1 MNPADTDNAD
11 VVAASRVGLL
21 GSSDIRALL
30 TKLGKRPTKT
40 LGQNFVHDPNTIRR
54 IVGAA
59 AIGAGDVVL
68 EIGPGLGSLT
78 LGLLEA
84 GAAVA
89 AVEID
94 DALAAELPATVSRYA
109 PGYTDR
115 LTVIPADAMQPLA
128 LPPQVCKPVS
138 VVANLPYNVAVP
150 VLLTLWETLPSLRS
164 GLVMVQAEVAQ
175 RIAASP
181 GSRIYGAPSVKLAW
195 YAVVSRAGSVPRSV
209 FWPVPNVD
217 SELVRMIRQEPPQL
231 TGRTPSRKEVFAVID
246 AAFAQR
252 RKMLRA
258 ALTPLLGSPSRA
270 QAVLCAA
277 GIDPTARGE
286 TLELGDYLRIAGA
299 VSAAEPPC
307 D

>member
-1 MNPADTDNAD
+1 VNPADADNAG
-11 VVAASRVGLL
+11 VSASEVQLL

-54 IVGAA
+54 IVRVAA
-59 AIGAGDVVL
+59 VGAGDVVL

-84 GAAVA
+84 GATVA

-94 DALAAELPATVSRYA
+94 PVLAAELPKTIGHYA
-109 PGYTDR
+109 PSYADR
-115 LTVIPADAMQPLA
+115 LAVITADAMQPLS
-128 LPPQVCKPVS
+128 LPPQVREPVS

-150 VLLTLWETLPSLRS
+150 VLLTLWEALPSLRS

-175 RIAASP
+175 RIAACP

-195 YAVVSRAGSVPRSV
+195 HAAVTRAGSVPRSV

-217 SELVRMIRQEPPQL
+217 SELVRMIGRDPPQCAG
-231 TGRTPSRKEVFAVID
+231 TTPSRQEVFRVIE

-252 RKMLRA
+252 RKMLRT
-258 ALTPLLGSPSRA
+258 ALVPLLGSPGRA
-270 QAVLCAA
+270 EAVLHVA
-277 GIDPTARGE
+277 GVEPTARGE
-286 TLELGDYLRIAGA
+286 MLELRDYLRIA
-299 VSAAEPPC
+299 AAAAGQPC
-307 D
+307 GR